1 MINRRQVL
9 IGGAAVA
16 SVGLKAPAVMAQAN
30 NEVVVGVLF
39 PMSGPSA
46 QIGIDGR
53 SAVETAVEITNG
65 AHDINLPTAK
75 NAGLAGLNNAKIRLV
90 FADHQGDPQKG
101 RAEAERLITQDKV
114 CAIVGAYHSS
124 VSSTASISCERYET
138 PFVIPD
144 STSPNLTKRGLKYQF
159 RTTPHDEMF
168 SIAMFDFLD
177 AQRKAGKDVKTV
189 AVFHEDTIFGTDSSK
204 VQIKLAQ
211 ERGYQV
217 VAQVKYR
224 ANSPSLTAE
233 VQQLKSANAD
243 VLLPTSYST
252 DAILLV
258 RTMAEL
264 GYKPKNILAQAAGFA
279 DQAVY
284 DAVGDK
290 LNGLLSRA
298 AFALDLAAKRPSIAT
313 VNNMFKARANRD
325 LNDNT
330 SRQFMAMVVLA
341 DAIDRAKSTKGP
353 AIREAL
359 AATNIPGDQTI
370 MPWTKCA
377 FDSDG
382 QNQYGDPVLI
392 QYVDKKW
399 VTVFPESVATGKAI
413 WPMNG

>member
-9 IGGAAVA
+9 IGGAVA
-16 SVGLKAPAVMAQAN
+16 TLGLETSRLMAQSGS
-30 NEVVVGVLF
+30 EVVVGALF
-39 PMSGPSA
+39 PMSGPGA
-46 QIGIDGR
+46 QIGIDCR
-53 SAVETAVEITNG
+53 AALETAVDIVNG
-65 AHDINLPTAK
+65 AHQIDLPTAR
-75 NAGLAGLNNAKIRLV
+75 NAGLVGLGAAKIRLV

-124 VSSTASISCERYET
+124 VSATASISCERYET

-177 AQRKAGKDVKTV
+177 AQRKAGKDIKTV

-204 VQIKLAQ
+204 VQIRLAQ
-211 ERGYQV
+211 ERDYKV

-233 VQQLKSANAD
+233 VQQLKAANAD

-258 RTMAEL
+258 RTMADL

-290 LNGLLSRA
+290 LGGLLSRA
-298 AFALDLAAKRPSIAT
+298 AFALDLAKRRPSIAI
-313 VNNMFKARANRD
+313 VNDMFKARANRD

-330 SRQFMAMVVLA
+330 ARQFMAMIVLA

-353 AIREAL
+353 AIRDAL
-359 AATNIPGDQTI
+359 AATNIPGEQTI
-370 MPWTKCA
+370 MPWSKCA
-377 FDSDG
+377 FDADG
-382 QNQYGDPVLI
+382 QNQYGNPVLI
-392 QYVDKKW
+392 QYVDRKW
-399 VTVFPESVATGKAI
+399 VTVFPESVATAKPI

>member
-9 IGGAAVA
+9 IRGAVA
-16 SVGLKAPAVMAQAN
+16 TLGLETSRLMAQSGS
-30 NEVVVGVLF
+30 EVVVGALF
-39 PMSGPSA
+39 PMSGPGA
-46 QIGIDGR
+46 QIGIDCR
-53 SAVETAVEITNG
+53 AALETAVDIVNG
-65 AHDINLPTAK
+65 AHQIDLPTAR
-75 NAGLAGLNNAKIRLV
+75 NAGLVGLGAAKIRLV

-124 VSSTASISCERYET
+124 VSATASISCERYET

-177 AQRKAGKDVKTV
+177 AQRKAGKDIKTV

-204 VQIKLAQ
+204 VQIRLAQ
-211 ERGYQV
+211 ERDYKV

-233 VQQLKSANAD
+233 VQQLKAANAD

-258 RTMAEL
+258 RTMADL

-290 LNGLLSRA
+290 LGGLLSRA
-298 AFALDLAAKRPSIAT
+298 AFALDLAKRRPSIAI
-313 VNNMFKARANRD
+313 VNDMFKARANRD

-330 SRQFMAMVVLA
+330 ARQFMAMIVLA

-353 AIREAL
+353 AIRDAL
-359 AATNIPGDQTI
+359 AATNIPGEQTI
-370 MPWTKCA
+370 MPWSKCA
-377 FDSDG
+377 FDADG
-382 QNQYGDPVLI
+382 QNQYGNPVLI
-392 QYVDKKW
+392 QYVDRKW
-399 VTVFPESVATGKAI
+399 VTVFPESVATAKPI